1 METPQNEGGTMAK
14 AVTPEG
20 MFEAVEKAFCGC
32 EPQVSAPSR
41 APLYWILRYVFG
53 LEETEAQDAICDGGN
68 DKGIDAIHVDEA
80 DKTIY
85 ILQSKRK
92 EKLTTK
98 LGDSDLKTL
107 VGTLSQLA
115 TPEGA
120 ELLAADGNP
129 ELTKLIIRHDL
140 ASRLQEDYLVRG
152 ILVTNAPSDK
162 AASTY
167 LKTQENTDVSLELWD
182 LSRLYKALRHI
193 IGSDYVEGPAY
204 LHFTK
209 SSSFTHELSGSG
221 EIIVALV
228 PAKDIAGLPGI
239 EDDTLF
245 DHNVRGPLGNT
256 RINKDIQ
263 RTIKDAGEHEL
274 FPAYHNGMTIICK
287 KLKRGRGRLELR
299 ELSIVNGCQSAKTIA
314 SNKAS
319 LSDDLMVL
327 VKIVNADPE
336 TSPLAY
342 ELTNKI
348 TQRSNNQNA
357 ITTRGLRSTDA
368 KQREL
373 ADEFETLF
381 GSKVLY
387 DIRRGEKTKAETV
400 IPNDLAAQELV
411 SMYLMEPWDGH
422 KKTELFEKR
431 YDAVFAKTVHAEHVY
446 LAHMVYQAAIANRD
460 KIEDPSVASYQLTAF
475 VLMYLARLVID
486 QEDAAKSVIENPKA
500 RIQDAKKCMA
510 LRTALDSIV
519 RSIVIDLNFY
529 IKERKDED
537 EFWDYRR
544 AFKRKVDV
552 EALGNE
558 VVKTYQKDVARD
570 KNRAVSL

>member
-1 METPQNEGGTMAK
+1 MAK

-20 MFEAVEKAFCGC
+20 IFAAVETAFSAC
-32 EPQVSAPSR
+32 EPEVSVPSR
-41 APLYWILRYVFG
+41 APLYWVLRYVFG
-53 LEETEAQDAICDGGN
+53 LEEIEAQDAICDGGN
-68 DKGIDAIHVDEA
+68 DKGIDAIHVDQVE
-80 DKTIY
+80 KTVY
-85 ILQSKRK
+85 VLQSKRK
-92 EKLTTK
+92 EKFSAQ
-98 LGDSDLKTL
+98 LGDADLKTL
-107 VGTLSQLA
+107 VGTLGQLS

-120 ELLAADGNP
+120 ELLAADGNA
-129 ELTKLIIRHDL
+129 ELTKLIVRHDL
-140 ASRLQEDYLVRG
+140 GTRLQEDYLIRG
-152 ILVTNAPSDK
+152 ILVTNLPADK
-162 AASTY
+162 AAKTY

-182 LSRLYKALRHI
+182 LERLYRALRHI
-193 IGSDYVEGPAY
+193 VGSDYVDGPAY

-209 SSSFTHELSGSG
+209 SGSFVHRLSDGV

-228 PAKDIAGLPGI
+228 PAKDIANLPGI
-239 EDDTLF
+239 DDDTLF

-263 RTIKDAGEHEL
+263 RTIRDGTEHQL
-274 FPAYHNGMTIICK
+274 FPAYHNGMTVICK

-314 SNKAS
+314 SNKSS
-319 LSDDLMVL
+319 LSDELMVL

-357 ITTRGLRSTDA
+357 ITMRDLRSTDA

-373 ADEFETLF
+373 ADEFDSLF
-381 GSKVLY
+381 SGKVLY

-422 KKTELFEKR
+422 KKTELFEKK
-431 YDAVFAKTVHAEHVY
+431 YDTVFSKSIHAEQVY
-446 LAHMVYQAAIANRD
+446 FAHLVYQAAIANRD

-475 VLMYLARLVID
+475 VLMYLARLVIE
-486 QEDAAKSVIENPKA
+486 QEATGKAIVTNPKA
-500 RIQDAKKCMA
+500 RITDAKKCLR
-510 LRTALDSIV
+510 LRTALDAV
-519 RSIVIDLNFY
+519 LRGIVIDLNFF
-529 IKERKDED
+529 IKDQKALD

-552 EALGNE
+552 VALGNE
-558 VVKTYQKDVARD
+558 VVKSYQKDVARD
-570 KNRAVSL
+570 PSRAIAL